1 MFAKLFKKAPISL
14 TWRVLFFGHEILSER
29 VQEGEKDVKP
39 KLSSEPLIQQ
49 TYKIGIIMLILK
61 IRKLRLTGK

>member
-1 MFAKLFKKAPISL
+1 MFAKLFKKAAISL

-39 KLSSEPLIQQ
+39 KLSSEPLI
-49 TYKIGIIMLILK
+49 
-61 IRKLRLTGK
+61 LTANLQNKHHYAHFKD